1 MLCRVSRADPGW
13 DWYRALKLLC
23 KEMVGMLLGMLLAL
37 QGWERCGAGAGDA
50 GALHGSVCAQ
60 PVLLA
65 RLEEAALRQAAG
77 FMSFPPTQ
85 DSPGQALTLFP

>member
-1 MLCRVSRADPGW
+1 
-13 DWYRALKLLC
+13 
-23 KEMVGMLLGMLLAL
+23 MVGMLLAL

-65 RLEEAALRQAAG
+65 QLEEAVLCPAVG
-77 FMSFPPTQ
+77 FMPFPLTQ
-85 DSPGQALTLFP
+85 DSPAQALTLFP